1 MATNR
6 TKKNWSK
13 YLLHRN
19 TGILVQKCGITG
31 ILVQKLY
38 MKSKKEQ
45 NVRLQYC
52 PTAGDEVEDSNSP
65 PSPQQCTPHM
75 SCSMRRWACIIPTVL
90 PRCFFGSSP
99 IATTLIRMASSSDSG
114 VHHLFEQVRLVALP
128 QVRRCSREQMLST
141 RMRW

>member
-1 MATNR
+1 MYQR
-6 TKKNWSK
+6 TVRKRNWSK
-13 YLLHRN
+13 NLLHRN
-19 TGILVQKCGITG
+19 TGILVQKRGITG

-38 MKSKKEQ
+38 MKEQ

-65 PSPQQCTPHM
+65 PSPQQCTPYM
-75 SCSMRRWACIIPTVL
+75 SCSMRRWACIIPRVL

-99 IATTLIRMASSSDSG
+99 IAATLIRMASTSDSR
-114 VHHLFEQVRLVALP
+114 VHHLFEHVRLVALP
-128 QVRRCSREQMLST
+128 QVRRCSRGQTLST